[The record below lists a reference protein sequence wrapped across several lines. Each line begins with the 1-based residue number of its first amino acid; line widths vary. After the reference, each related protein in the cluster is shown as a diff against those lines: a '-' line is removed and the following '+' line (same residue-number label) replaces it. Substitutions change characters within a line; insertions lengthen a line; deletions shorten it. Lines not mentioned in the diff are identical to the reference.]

1 MGLAPMH
8 RLSSTGLK
16 SRHLVAKSVR
26 SCLPQGLLYN
36 WDEKLREL
44 IEGIC
49 LSRSLLLQSIAQ
61 TRAGSVRTSENN
73 LSAFLGRAR
82 LDLSR
87 AQKVC
92 VVNVLKRLS
101 RRRIYRH
108 GGKAVLVIDSTDH
121 AKARSRRKK
130 RPLPGKGQVRL
141 HNLPTREKILV
152 PGYQE
157 IWIGILLT
165 DRTVLP
171 ITRRLWSENGPDC
184 ASRNLAELSEIRQ
197 AVKIVEEAFRLDVI
211 LVADSGFRSKSLLHW
226 IKVVE
231 KLDFVIRLQGKLTVR
246 AGKSTGLLE
255 TMAPWWPQ
263 RLRMPWRD
271 GRKNV
276 LVSDVSSRRVSA
288 LTESKEEVSFNA
300 VCLAPTKTGIAPMFL
315 ATTLTTETT
324 HDLMMIVKLYSWR
337 WGIETFFWK
346 FKEGL
351 NARSWRVFS
360 SWEAIDRLLSAAH
373 MAYLVLMLLAE
384 FAKQGRTTEMR
395 ELWRQMEALLRRR
408 FARPPAMTLGRF
420 FQLIAVD
427 FPSPRLAGAPL

>member
-1 MGLAPMH
+1 M
-8 RLSSTGLK
+8 S
-16 SRHLVAKSVR
+16 
-26 SCLPQGLLYN
+26 
-36 WDEKLREL
+36 W
-44 IEGIC
+44 
-49 LSRSLLLQSIAQ
+49 
-61 TRAGSVRTSENN
+61 
-73 LSAFLGRAR
+73 
-82 LDLSR
+82 
-87 AQKVC
+87 AQKAC
-92 VVNVLKRLS
+92 VVSVLKRLS
-101 RRRIYRH
+101 RRQIYRH

-130 RPLPGKGQVRL
+130 HPLPGKGQVRL

-226 IKVVE
+226 IKTVE
-231 KLDFVIRLQGKLTVR
+231 KLDFVIRLQEKLMVR

-255 TMAPWWPQ
+255 ALAPWWPQ

-271 GRKNV
+271 GKKNA
-276 LVSDVSSRRVSA
+276 LVSDASPRRESA
-288 LTESKEEVSFNA
+288 LSESKEAVSFNA
-300 VCLAPTKTGIAPMFL
+300 VCLTPTKAGIAPMFL

-324 HDLMMIVKLYSWR
+324 HDLMMRVKLYSWR
-337 WGIETFFWK
+337 WGIETLFWK

-351 NARSWRVFS
+351 NALSWRVFS

-373 MAYLVLMLLAE
+373 MAYLVLVLLAE
-384 FAKQGRTTEMR
+384 FAKQGRTTGMQ
-395 ELWRQMEALLRRR
+395 ELWRQMEALLRRH
-408 FARPPAMTLGRF
+408 FARPPVMTLGRF
-420 FQLIAVD
+420 FQLIAAD
-427 FPSPRLAGAPL
+427 FQSPCLAGVRV

>member
-1 MGLAPMH
+1 MH
-8 RLSSTGLK
+8 QPHTTGLK
-16 SRHLVAKSVR
+16 TRHLLAQTVG
-26 SCLPQGLLYN
+26 SCLPEGLPYN

-61 TRAGSVRTSENN
+61 TRAGSVRTTENS
-73 LSAFLGRAR
+73 LSAFLGRER
-82 LDLSR
+82 LKMSR
-87 AQKVC
+87 AQKAC
-92 VVNVLKRLS
+92 VVRVLKRLS

-108 GGKAVLVIDSTDH
+108 GGKAVLVIDTTDH
-121 AKARSRRKK
+121 AKIRSRRKK

-141 HNLPTREKILV
+141 HNLPTRKTILV

-157 IWIGILLT
+157 IWIGILLA

-184 ASRNLAELSEIRQ
+184 ASLNLVELAEIQQ
-197 AVKIVEEAFRLDVI
+197 AVDIVRETFKLGVI

-226 IKVVE
+226 IKKVE

-246 AGKSTGLLE
+246 AGESTGLLE
-255 TMAPWWPQ
+255 ALAVWWPQ

-288 LTESKEEVSFNA
+288 LTESEEEVSFNA
-300 VCLAPTKTGIAPMFL
+300 VCLTPTKESVAPMFL

-351 NARSWRVFS
+351 NARSWRVFA
-360 SWEAIDRLLSAAH
+360 SWEAIDRLLAAAH
-373 MAYLVLMLLAE
+373 MAYLILVLMAE
-384 FAKQGRTTEMR
+384 FAQRGRTKQMR
-395 ELWRQMEALLRRR
+395 DLWQQMEYLLRRR
-408 FARPPAMTLGRF
+408 FARPPLMTLGRF
-420 FQLIAVD
+420 FQLIAMD
-427 FPSPRLAGAPL
+427 FQDPCLTGAPL